1 MPNFHPRA
9 DLATHEVANQPEA
22 LGDLSLMADPAFGEA
37 IASAFA
43 RLAEADNSLDQS
55 AITAQKAHLNAF
67 GAQAGRENMREL
79 GRLADENTPKL
90 NAFNARGQRIDEIE
104 FHPAWHDLMALGLK
118 GGVSSRAWT
127 HPAGGHIT
135 HGALMSMM
143 AWTDGGVCCPISMT
157 YAVASVLGDHD
168 WTREEWLPRVT
179 TNDYDPRVLPAA
191 DKTAAIMG
199 MAMTEK
205 QGGSD
210 LRANSTR
217 ATALDADTVELT
229 GHKWFCSA
237 PMCDAFL
244 TLAYEDAGLSCF
256 LVPRWK
262 PDGSRNPM
270 EIQRL
275 KNKMGDRS
283 NASSEIEYRGAW
295 ARRVGEPGRGIA
307 TIIIM
312 AHHTRYDCITG
323 SAAAMRKAVIM
334 AANHVAQRT
343 AFQRKLIDQPLMR
356 GVLADLALES
366 EAALALA
373 MRVGVSFDAAATNA
387 HEAALSR
394 VLTPIAKYWICKR
407 QPGVITEALECF
419 GGIGFVEEVG
429 MARLYRT
436 APLNAIWE
444 GSGNVIALDIQ
455 RALGDETIAAAFDAE
470 IARIGEDI
478 ASVKPL
484 TDWIAENKDA
494 DPRLFA
500 ERAAIVFSADALPAG
515 PIRDAYIT
523 LRLMAPSHLWGANA
537 SQIDCDL
544 LVDRAVGWV

>member
-1 MPNFHPRA
+1 MSDFHPRST
-9 DLATHEVANQPEA
+9 LATHDVSNQPAA
-22 LGDLSLMADPAFGEA
+22 LGDVSLMSDPALKDA
-37 IASAFA
+37 VNAAFS
-43 RLAEADNSLDQS
+43 RLQS
-55 AITAQKAHLNAF
+55 AMPTLAAEKIAAQNTHIEAF
-67 GAQAGRENMREL
+67 GALAGREDIRDL
-79 GRLADENTPKL
+79 GRLADENPPKL

-104 FHPAWHDLMALGLK
+104 FHPAWHELMALGLK
-118 GGVSSRAWT
+118 NGVSSRAWT
-127 HPAGGHIT
+127 HPDGGHIT
-135 HGALMSMM
+135 HGALMAMM

-157 YAVASVLGDHD
+157 YAVTSVLKDHD
-168 WTREEWLPRVT
+168 WTADEWLSRVT
-179 TNDYDPRVLPAA
+179 TNDYDPRVLPAVQ
-191 DKTAAIMG
+191 KTAAIMG

-210 LRANSTR
+210 LRANTTR
-217 ATALDADTVELT
+217 AHALGPDEVELT

-244 TLAYEDAGLSCF
+244 TLAYEDEGLSCF

-262 PDGSRNPM
+262 PDGRRNPI

-295 ARRVGEPGRGIA
+295 AKRVGPAGRGIP
-307 TIIIM
+307 TIIVM

-323 SAAAMRKAVIM
+323 SAGAMRKSVVM

-356 GVLADLALES
+356 HVLADLALES

-373 MRVGVSFDAAATNA
+373 MRVGTSFDAAEKHA

-407 QPGVITEALECF
+407 QPAVVNEALECF

-429 MARLYRT
+429 MARLYRA

-455 RALGDETIAAAFDAE
+455 RALGDETIAEAFSTE
-470 IARIGEDI
+470 ISRIGRDI
-478 ASVKPL
+478 ETLKPL
-484 TDWIAENKDA
+484 TDWIVQNKDA

-500 ERAAIVFSADALPAG
+500 ERAAIIFSADALPAG
-515 PIRDAYIT
+515 PVRDAYIT
-523 LRLMAPSHLWGANA
+523 LRLMAPSHLWGASSN
-537 SQIDCDL
+537 QIDCDL
-544 LVDRAVGWV
+544 LVDRAVGWI